1 MSHQVFVHFAD
12 QIRAGRFGKIPGCG
26 LVAEPVE
33 HVADSILHLFDK
45 FPHLFQLLGHGV
57 GEVLGLPMY
66 GLPIVIG
73 LRRPFGRRVAR
84 GARFQGL

>member
-1 MSHQVFVHFAD
+1 
-12 QIRAGRFGKIPGCG
+12 
-26 LVAEPVE
+26 
-33 HVADSILHLFDK
+33 
-45 FPHLFQLLGHGV
+45 
-57 GEVLGLPMY
+57 MY